1 MAEFQ
6 ELIKNFDRIR
16 DYMRQFYVYGFKVRG
31 DYDGKSGRT
40 YDNER
45 RRIEGW
51 MAGYV
56 KSDYGAKGK
65 QVYIDVDSKRI
76 SQNPLYKAWKSKSV
90 TDNDILLHFF
100 LADMLLEH
108 PEGLT
113 AGEMSDGISEEY
125 GVAFESQTVR
135 NKLKEYEALGIF
147 TSKREGKRL
156 IYRLASR
163 LPAEESPLWPRLL
176 TAVSFFQGE
185 APAGV
190 VGSTI
195 LDREDEENRLFQ
207 FKHLFLVHTLE
218 DGILLK
224 LLEAMGEKRSIRA
237 ENKSSRTGQVSRAAG
252 VPLKI
257 FVSSRTG
264 RRYLCLYSPEFR
276 RFNNL
281 RLDSIVSVELLE
293 PYEGYDRAK
302 EDLKRNLDKCWGV
315 SFGNRNSRQEE
326 ICLKL
331 FIDEKK
337 EPYVLNRLYREGRGG
352 EVERIRENEFLYRGL
367 FFDTNEMLSWVKS
380 FTGRILD
387 IQGSNA
393 IAVAKVVRDWET
405 MYRMYGTAGDAGEN
419 SGENSDGNTGENSDG
434 NPGGDRT
441 GKENRKKE
449 GQNGAV

>member
-16 DYMRQFYVYGFKVRG
+16 DYMRQFYIYGFKVRG
-31 DYDGKSGRT
+31 DYDAKSGRT

-113 AGEMSDGISEEY
+113 AGEMSDGISEVY

-135 NKLKEYEALGIF
+135 NKMKEYEALGIF
-147 TSKREGKRL
+147 LSQREGKRL
-156 IYRLASR
+156 VYRLTPC
-163 LPAEESPLWPRLL
+163 LPAEKGTLWPRLL
-176 TAVSFFQGE
+176 AAVSFFQGE

-190 VGSTI
+190 IGSTI
-195 LDREDEENRLFQ
+195 LDREDAENRLFR

-218 DGILLK
+218 DGILLT
-224 LLEAMGEKRSIRA
+224 LLQAIREKRSIRA
-237 ENKSSRTGQVSRAAG
+237 ENKSSRTGQVSRVSG
-252 VPLKI
+252 IPLKI

-331 FIDEKK
+331 FAEKFSSQTAAHRIA
-337 EPYVLNRLYREGRGG
+337 EVMAEG
-352 EVERIRENEFLYRGL
+352 
-367 FFDTNEMLSWVKS
+367 FD
-380 FTGRILD
+380 RRY
-387 IQGSNA
+387 
-393 IAVAKVVRDWET
+393 AVC
-405 MYRMYGTAGDAGEN
+405 
-419 SGENSDGNTGENSDG
+419 
-434 NPGGDRT
+434 
-441 GKENRKKE
+441 
-449 GQNGAV
+449 AVFHG